1 MAPEV
6 LRSEPYGEKADVY
19 SYGVV
24 LWEMLTAQLPWADL
38 NTMQVSR
45 RTTLIV
51 MFCLVSHYHHMV
63 TTWGAYSIKIIILET
78 PMTSLKRA

>member
-45 RTTLIV
+45 QTALIV
-51 MFCLVSHYHHMV
+51 MFYFVIHYHHMI
-63 TTWGAYSIKIIILET
+63 TT
-78 PMTSLKRA
+78 